1 MNYAFGLGDLERFEE
16 AKSISRRSIP
26 VAIRVLGE
34 NHDLT
39 LKLKL
44 LYAQLLYKDDGA
56 TLDDLHEAVAALEE
70 IAPTAR
76 RVFGG
81 AHPTTM
87 WLEGSLVR
95 ARMALRIRRACSQF
109 SGPLVFAFAVAAFA
123 WVWRKY
129 RS

>member
-1 MNYAFGLGDLERFEE
+1 M
-16 AKSISRRSIP
+16 KSTGGGSDGTAPRLVRETSNGRTCSR
-26 VAIRVLGE
+26 
-34 NHDLT
+34 
-39 LKLKL
+39 LKVI
-44 LYAQLLYKDDGA
+44 YAQLIYKHDGA
-56 TLDDLHEAVAALEE
+56 TLDHLHVAVAALEK

-81 AHPTTM
+81 AHPTTI
-87 WLEGSLVR
+87 WVEAALENAR
-95 ARMALRIRRACSQF
+95 AALCVRRACSLL

>member
-1 MNYAFGLGDLERFEE
+1 M
-16 AKSISRRSIP
+16 
-26 VAIRVLGE
+26 AIRVLGE
-34 NHDLT
+34 NHEYT
-39 LKLKL
+39 LRLKVI
-44 LYAQLLYKDDGA
+44 YAQLIYKHDGA
-56 TLDDLHEAVAALEE
+56 TLDHLHVAVAALEK

-81 AHPTTM
+81 AHPTTI
-87 WLEGSLVR
+87 WVEAALENAR
-95 ARMALRIRRACSQF
+95 AALYVRRACSQL

>member
-81 AHPTTM
+81 AHPTTI
-87 WLEGSLVR
+87 WVEAALENAR
-95 ARMALRIRRACSQF
+95 AALYVRRACSQL

>member
-1 MNYAFGLGDLERFEE
+1 MGMLLASKLFRAYTVAASSSESSGRVGARGLHCSAAASRS
-16 AKSISRRSIP
+16 ACSRRRAS
-26 VAIRVLGE
+26 AYR
-34 NHDLT
+34 
-39 LKLKL
+39 
-44 LYAQLLYKDDGA
+44 DDGA
-56 TLDDLHEAVAALEE
+56 TLDHLHMAVAALEK

-81 AHPTTM
+81 AHPTTI
-87 WLEGSLVR
+87 WVEAALENAR
-95 ARMALRIRRACSQF
+95 AALYVRRACSLL